1 MPKLLLRIDK
11 FSSLICNL
19 MLLAVVILASVIRRV
34 WYFIFNRKPSDLS
47 RIVFLSSEGKKVAPT
62 RVRSYHFAESMQLQ
76 GMTDAFVFAYWDT
89 YRQLSHFPFPFRH
102 IWEMEKFFVNL
113 ATLLHLLFKGPLI
126 IIEQRPNYGFI
137 VPLYLKLLNGSRV
150 FMDIDDWI
158 LDYLTLNPMIRLEVR
173 HMLPLFGLY
182 CDTCIVSSRR
192 LRQRLS
198 RHFKHIHLLPT
209 YVDHHRFTAPSRH
222 EKKGPVFF
230 SWVGTIFQNFTRDN
244 VLFMIKAF
252 SMACDH
258 LNDQENIQL
267 EIVGGGDY
275 YDAVKAQVLTRFKRY
290 PIRMTPWLDPDAM
303 PDYIRSIDVGLYCLI
318 DPSLFQ
324 ESKSPTKIFEYY
336 ACAKPVIS
344 TSFGEAKYFVEQEQT
359 GILADTLEEYANAIV
374 RLFQE
379 SELRLSM
386 GQKGRLLVESK
397 YNMNAACKTLK
408 NIVLPGSTFNKEH

>member
-1 MPKLLLRIDK
+1 M
-11 FSSLICNL
+11 
-19 MLLAVVILASVIRRV
+19 VV
-34 WYFIFNRKPSDLS
+34 
-47 RIVFLSSEGKKVAPT
+47 
-62 RVRSYHFAESMQLQ
+62 
-76 GMTDAFVFAYWDT
+76 
-89 YRQLSHFPFPFRH
+89 
-102 IWEMEKFFVNL
+102 
-113 ATLLHLLFKGPLI
+113 
-126 IIEQRPNYGFI
+126 IEQRPNYGFI
-137 VPLYLKLLNGSRV
+137 VPLYLKVLNGSHI

-158 LDYLTLNPMIRLEVR
+158 LDYLAAKPLIRFEVR
-173 HMLPLFGLY
+173 HLLPIFGVY

-192 LRQRLS
+192 LEKRLS

-209 YVDHHRFTAPSRH
+209 YVDHNRFTPPTRIK
-222 EKKGPVFF
+222 EETPVVF
-230 SWVGTIFQNFTRDN
+230 SWVGTIFQRFTCDN
-244 VLFMIKAF
+244 VLFMLEAF
-252 SMACDH
+252 AIACDK
-258 LNDQENIQL
+258 LGLKQGLQL
-267 EIVGGGDY
+267 DIVGGGDY
-275 YDAVKAQVLTRFKRY
+275 FKALQEQVQTRFSEY
-290 PIRMTPWLDPDAM
+290 PIRVGPWLDPDAM

-359 GILADTLEEYANAIV
+359 GILADTLEAYANAIV
-374 RLFQE
+374 RLFQK